1 MIKLFFKSFYKR
13 PKLLYYW
20 HVQDG
25 QIKELINSGNF
36 KGKNNF
42 FYTENRFGNNN
53 SAFRLQRG
61 YFELEPITRLGLDLT
76 ILAWVKLYSYI
87 NFQRLF
93 DFGNG
98 LKSDNLLVS
107 LPGSTTPL
115 YFCLYNGNKEYCHHT
130 DIIFPLLNWNHL
142 GLVIKGGSAYLY
154 LNGSLVGSTNL
165 GIPNVIR
172 KINRTICFIGK
183 SSWDNIYSDGSF
195 DTIKFFNGALK
206 EEHVKDEYLA
216 DFD

>member
-1 MIKLFFKSFYKR
+1 MFFKSFYKR

-42 FYTENRFGNNN
+42 FYTANRFGKKN

-61 YFELEPITRLGLDLT
+61 YIEVDPITRLGLDLT
-76 ILAWVKLYSYI
+76 ISAWVKLYSYI
-87 NFQRLF
+87 NYQRLF

-98 LKSDNLLVS
+98 QQSDNLLVS
-107 LPGSTTPL
+107 LSGSTIPV
-115 YFCLYNGNKEYCHHT
+115 YFRIFNGNVGYYHDT
-130 DIIFPLLNWNHL
+130 DIFLSLLNWHHL
-142 GLVIKGGSAYLY
+142 SFVIKESKTFLY
-154 LNGSLVGSTNL
+154 LNGSLIGSSYFDV
-165 GIPNVIR
+165 PNIIR
-172 KINRTICFIGK
+172 KINRTRCFIGK
-183 SSWDNIYSDGSF
+183 SNWNDLYSDSDF
-195 DTIKFFNGALK
+195 DDIKIFDGALK
-206 EEHVKDEYLA
+206 GDQIKKEYLA